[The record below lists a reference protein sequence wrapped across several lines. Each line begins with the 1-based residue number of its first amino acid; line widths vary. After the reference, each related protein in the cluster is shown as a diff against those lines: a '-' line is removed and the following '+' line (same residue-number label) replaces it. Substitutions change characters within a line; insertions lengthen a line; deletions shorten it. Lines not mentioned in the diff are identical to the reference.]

1 MTDVSDDDFRC
12 CYCLSAMRMM
22 SCNRLNVR
30 KNYSLMSVRMMDLS
44 RSGRK
49 MTSCWVCYRKSLNG
63 KKRMRRMRKTVCCRR
78 SWKRMKSWVC
88 YRKKRKNLDGK

>member
-1 MTDVSDDDFRC
+1 
-12 CYCLSAMRMM
+12 MRMM
-22 SCNRLNVR
+22 NYNRLNVT
-30 KNYSLMSVRMMDLS
+30 KNCSLTNVRMTGLS

-49 MTSCWVCYRKSLNG
+49 MTSCWVCYRKNLNG